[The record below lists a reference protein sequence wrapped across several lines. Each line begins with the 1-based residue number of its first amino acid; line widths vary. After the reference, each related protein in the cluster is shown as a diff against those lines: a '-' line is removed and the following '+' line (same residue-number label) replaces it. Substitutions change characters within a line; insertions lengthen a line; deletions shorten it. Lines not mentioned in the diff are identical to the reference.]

1 MCRGGRKPR
10 PGQRRRAPYHLTWL
24 RAIHPRPR
32 VRVTNIAASM
42 VALTSSDPACK
53 WLFRPIRCTTKSSA
67 ARRCH
72 TGMGS
77 MDPNARPATA
87 IRGSQDPAVP
97 RSGRSGRRDRCRAI
111 TTCNWPAPRS
121 RACPLGMSS
130 SSRPPLLPRHWRY
143 VALLDSRLRGDGA
156 RGHCIEPH
164 PTGSRSRVGYARRGH
179 LDSHTRVDADG
190 PRAVTLGGH

>member
-1 MCRGGRKPR
+1 MRSRMKTPPR
-10 PGQRRRAPYHLTWL
+10 STPASARPSGLAPC
-24 RAIHPRPR
+24 HPSSTPR
-32 VRVTNIAASM
+32 VRVADIDASM

-72 TGMGS
+72 TGVGS
-77 MDPNARPATA
+77 MDPNAGPATA

-121 RACPLGMSS
+121 WACPLGMSS
-130 SSRPPLLPRHWRY
+130 SSRAPLLPRHWRY

-156 RGHCIEPH
+156 CGHGRP
-164 PTGSRSRVGYARRGH
+164 SRQLGRRLRMQRRG
-179 LDSHTRVDADG
+179 S
-190 PRAVTLGGH
+190 GGQNH